1 MNAFKKFAALLLA
14 LMMILSLAACG
25 SKSDDSAQGSSD
37 GDASPDDTAK
47 SKIEQIKE
55 AGVLVMGT
63 SADYPPNEFHTEVD
77 GKDTIVGFDVA
88 IAQYIAD
95 DLGVELK
102 VVDMSF
108 DNLCINLAK
117 GDFDIVIAGMAST
130 EERLK
135 SVDFSDPYFKQ
146 QQAILDCLSR
156 RGGAVLSA
164 AALSEELRGQGSPVG
179 LATIYRQLEKLEA
192 AGVVHKVNTEDGAFY
207 QYCGRENHDHRDCFL
222 LRCERCGRIRHV
234 FDAAVEFAKA
244 GGYMDITTGASCCF
258 DHPAEA
264 VMAALDAGV
273 DPTHITLSTDGHG
286 SVPRFNDKGEMIGL
300 GVGGV
305 AGNLTEVKR
314 LISEHKMP
322 VEKAITFI
330 SSNVGQA
337 LGLAGQGVIE
347 VGGCANACLFND
359 AMELTTVVSR
369 NHVMMR
375 HGEIVQKGTF
385 EY

>member
-146 QQAILDCLSR
+146 QQAILIRAEDDALYNKPEDLS
-156 RGGAVLSA
+156 GHKVGVQNGTIQVPIANELA
-164 AALSEELRGQGSPVG
+164 GEENVVG
-179 LATIYRQLEKLEA
+179 LVKAQDLIMASSMLCTSTTPR
-192 AGVVHKVNTEDGAFY
+192 
-207 QYCGRENHDHRDCFL
+207 L
-222 LRCERCGRIRHV
+222 LH
-234 FDAAVEFAKA
+234 
-244 GGYMDITTGASCCF
+244 S
-258 DHPAEA
+258 
-264 VMAALDAGV
+264 
-273 DPTHITLSTDGHG
+273 
-286 SVPRFNDKGEMIGL
+286 PRRTM
-300 GVGGV
+300 
-305 AGNLTEVKR
+305 T
-314 LISEHKMP
+314 
-322 VEKAITFI
+322 
-330 SSNVGQA
+330 
-337 LGLAGQGVIE
+337 
-347 VGGCANACLFND
+347 
-359 AMELTTVVSR
+359 
-369 NHVMMR
+369 
-375 HGEIVQKGTF
+375 
-385 EY
+385 

>member
-55 AGVLVMGT
+55 AGVLAMGT

-146 QQAILDCLSR
+146 QQAILIRAEDDALYNKPEDLVVTRSACRTAPFRYPSPTSLRVKRTSSASSR
-156 RGGAVLSA
+156 R
-164 AALSEELRGQGSPVG
+164 R
-179 LATIYRQLEKLEA
+179 
-192 AGVVHKVNTEDGAFY
+192 
-207 QYCGRENHDHRDCFL
+207 
-222 LRCERCGRIRHV
+222 
-234 FDAAVEFAKA
+234 
-244 GGYMDITTGASCCF
+244 
-258 DHPAEA
+258 
-264 VMAALDAGV
+264 
-273 DPTHITLSTDGHG
+273 
-286 SVPRFNDKGEMIGL
+286 
-300 GVGGV
+300 
-305 AGNLTEVKR
+305 
-314 LISEHKMP
+314 
-322 VEKAITFI
+322 I
-330 SSNVGQA
+330 SSWSSRA
-337 LGLAGQGVIE
+337 ASSML
-347 VGGCANACLFND
+347 CTS
-359 AMELTTVVSR
+359 TTPRLSHSPR
-369 NHVMMR
+369 QTM
-375 HGEIVQKGTF
+375 T
-385 EY
+385 

>member
-25 SKSDDSAQGSSD
+25 SKSDDSAQGTD
-37 GDASPDDTAK
+37 GDASSDDTAK

-77 GKDTIVGFDVA
+77 GKDTIAGFDVA

-146 QQAILDCLSR
+146 QQAILIRAEDDALYNKPEDLS
-156 RGGAVLSA
+156 GHKVGVQNGTIQVPIANELAGEENVVGLVKAQDLIMELKSGKLDVVYIDYTAALAFA
-164 AALSEELRGQGSPVG
+164 AANDDLTVKDIGIESDSEGQ
-179 LATIYRQLEKLEA
+179 
-192 AGVVHKVNTEDGAFY
+192 
-207 QYCGRENHDHRDCFL
+207 C
-222 LRCERCGRIRHV
+222 
-234 FDAAVEFAKA
+234 
-244 GGYMDITTGASCCF
+244 
-258 DHPAEA
+258 
-264 VMAALDAGV
+264 
-273 DPTHITLSTDGHG
+273 
-286 SVPRFNDKGEMIGL
+286 IG
-300 GVGGV
+300 
-305 AGNLTEVKR
+305 
-314 LISEHKMP
+314 
-322 VEKAITFI
+322 
-330 SSNVGQA
+330 
-337 LGLAGQGVIE
+337 
-347 VGGCANACLFND
+347 
-359 AMELTTVVSR
+359 
-369 NHVMMR
+369 
-375 HGEIVQKGTF
+375 VQKGNEDFVAYLNEKIAEMQEQGLIDQYVAEAQTLAGI
-385 EY
+385 E

>member
-37 GDASPDDTAK
+37 GDASSDDTAK

-63 SADYPPNEFHTEVD
+63 SADYSPNEFHTEVD

-146 QQAILDCLSR
+146 QQAILIRAEDDALYNKPEDLS
-156 RGGAVLSA
+156 GHKVGVQNGTIQVPIANELAGEENVVGLVKAQDLIMELKSGKLDVVYIDYTAALAFA
-164 AALSEELRGQGSPVG
+164 AANDDLTVKDVGIESDSEGQ
-179 LATIYRQLEKLEA
+179 
-192 AGVVHKVNTEDGAFY
+192 
-207 QYCGRENHDHRDCFL
+207 C
-222 LRCERCGRIRHV
+222 
-234 FDAAVEFAKA
+234 
-244 GGYMDITTGASCCF
+244 
-258 DHPAEA
+258 
-264 VMAALDAGV
+264 
-273 DPTHITLSTDGHG
+273 
-286 SVPRFNDKGEMIGL
+286 IG
-300 GVGGV
+300 
-305 AGNLTEVKR
+305 
-314 LISEHKMP
+314 
-322 VEKAITFI
+322 
-330 SSNVGQA
+330 
-337 LGLAGQGVIE
+337 
-347 VGGCANACLFND
+347 
-359 AMELTTVVSR
+359 
-369 NHVMMR
+369 
-375 HGEIVQKGTF
+375 VQKGNEDFVAYLNEKIAEMQEQGLIDQYVAEAQTLAGI
-385 EY
+385 E

>member
-37 GDASPDDTAK
+37 GDASSDDTAK

-102 VVDMSF
+102 
-108 DNLCINLAK
+108 CINLAK

-146 QQAILDCLSR
+146 QQAILIRAEDDALYNKPEDLS
-156 RGGAVLSA
+156 GHKVGVQNGTIQVPIANELAGEENVVGLVKAQDLIMELKSGKLDVVYIDYPAALAFA
-164 AALSEELRGQGSPVG
+164 AANDDLTVKDIGIESDSEGQ
-179 LATIYRQLEKLEA
+179 
-192 AGVVHKVNTEDGAFY
+192 
-207 QYCGRENHDHRDCFL
+207 C
-222 LRCERCGRIRHV
+222 
-234 FDAAVEFAKA
+234 
-244 GGYMDITTGASCCF
+244 
-258 DHPAEA
+258 
-264 VMAALDAGV
+264 
-273 DPTHITLSTDGHG
+273 
-286 SVPRFNDKGEMIGL
+286 IG
-300 GVGGV
+300 
-305 AGNLTEVKR
+305 
-314 LISEHKMP
+314 
-322 VEKAITFI
+322 
-330 SSNVGQA
+330 
-337 LGLAGQGVIE
+337 
-347 VGGCANACLFND
+347 
-359 AMELTTVVSR
+359 
-369 NHVMMR
+369 
-375 HGEIVQKGTF
+375 VQKGNEDFVAYLNEKIAEMQEQGLIDQYVAEAQTLAGI
-385 EY
+385 E